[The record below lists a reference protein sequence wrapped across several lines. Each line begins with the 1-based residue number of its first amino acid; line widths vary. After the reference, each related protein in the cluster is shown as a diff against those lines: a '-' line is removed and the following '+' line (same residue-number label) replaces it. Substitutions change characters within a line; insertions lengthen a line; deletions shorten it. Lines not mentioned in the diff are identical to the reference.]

1 MACWRSGAP
10 CTIADDF
17 SAFVGQFRRADV
29 LIASFPLYYFGLP
42 AQLKALLDRTI
53 SLMEPY
59 HGQTPEGGHCSF
71 QTLRDPALLAQLDRL
86 CSGRNYTPL
95 FFPQGELLPV
105 EKLDGPRARRLQA
118 FEAAGREYAETGT
131 LSEQTLAGVQ
141 RPMVDPRVY
150 EILARAQ
157 WRGGAE
163 RNKQP

>member
-1 MACWRSGAP
+1 M
-10 CTIADDF
+10 
-17 SAFVGQFRRADV
+17 
-29 LIASFPLYYFGLP
+29 Y
-42 AQLKALLDRTI
+42 
-53 SLMEPY
+53 E
-59 HGQTPEGGHCSF
+59 
-71 QTLRDPALLAQLDRL
+71 ALLAQLDRL
-86 CSGRNYTPL
+86 CSGRNYPPL

>member
-1 MACWRSGAP
+1 M
-10 CTIADDF
+10 
-17 SAFVGQFRRADV
+17 
-29 LIASFPLYYFGLP
+29 Y
-42 AQLKALLDRTI
+42 
-53 SLMEPY
+53 E
-59 HGQTPEGGHCSF
+59 
-71 QTLRDPALLAQLDRL
+71 ALLAQLDRL

-131 LSEQTLAGVQ
+131 LSEQTLTGVQ

-157 WRGGAE
+157 WSGGAE

>member
-1 MACWRSGAP
+1 M
-10 CTIADDF
+10 
-17 SAFVGQFRRADV
+17 
-29 LIASFPLYYFGLP
+29 Y
-42 AQLKALLDRTI
+42 
-53 SLMEPY
+53 E
-59 HGQTPEGGHCSF
+59 
-71 QTLRDPALLAQLDRL
+71 ALLAQLDRL

-105 EKLDGPRARRLQA
+105 EKLNGRGPAVCRPSRRQA
-118 FEAAGREYAETGT
+118 GSMPKRNALGADACR
-131 LSEQTLAGVQ
+131 VQ

>member
-1 MACWRSGAP
+1 MKRCWP
-10 CTIADDF
+10 
-17 SAFVGQFRRADV
+17 
-29 LIASFPLYYFGLP
+29 
-42 AQLKALLDRTI
+42 
-53 SLMEPY
+53 SLT
-59 HGQTPEGGHCSF
+59 GCAAAGII
-71 QTLRDPALLAQLDRL
+71 R
-86 CSGRNYTPL
+86 
-95 FFPQGELLPV
+95 QGELLPV

>member
-1 MACWRSGAP
+1 M
-10 CTIADDF
+10 
-17 SAFVGQFRRADV
+17 

-71 QTLRDPALLAQLDRL
+71 QTLRDPALRRKKLVVISSCGYTEAAPMYEALLAQLDRL

-157 WRGGAE
+157 WSGGAE